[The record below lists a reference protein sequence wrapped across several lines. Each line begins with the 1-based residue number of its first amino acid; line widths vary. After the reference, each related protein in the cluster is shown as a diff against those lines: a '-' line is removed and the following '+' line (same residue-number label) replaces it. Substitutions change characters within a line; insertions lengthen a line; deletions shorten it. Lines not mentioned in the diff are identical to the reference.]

1 VTRASQ
7 NVMDAWE
14 RAYEAHP
21 QLASEFVFDHV
32 ATLLETYPGERVY
45 EVGFGSGR
53 NLSWAR
59 EHGWEVA
66 GCEVAE
72 TAFQT
77 ARAVLPGADLRKES
91 IVDCSAPSDYYDI
104 VVDRAALSSLSP
116 KDLKAAFFHIRRIL
130 KPNGLFLFNPYSVGH
145 TKAFPEQMPAQTKW
159 EPRAARRLFPDTKW
173 ELVDF
178 QNLFVKYQGDD
189 TDAVEH
195 TLRILVRKT
204 V

>member
-1 VTRASQ
+1 MTGAGRSVI
-7 NVMDAWE
+7 DAWE

-21 QLASEFVFDHV
+21 QLASSFVFDHV

-53 NLSWAR
+53 NLLWAY

-66 GCEVAE
+66 GCEVAS
-72 TAFQT
+72 TALAI
-77 ARAVLPGADLRKES
+77 ARALLPDADLRKES
-91 IVDCSAPSDYYDI
+91 IVDCTAPSDHYDV

-116 KDLKAAFFHIRRIL
+116 KDLKAAFFHVRRIL
-130 KPNGLFLFNPYSVGH
+130 KPGGLFLFNPYGVGH

-159 EPRAARRLFPDTKW
+159 DPRAARRLFPDTKW
-173 ELVDF
+173 EMVDF

-189 TDAVEH
+189 EEAVEH
-195 TLRILVRKT
+195 TLRLLVRKIA
-204 V
+204 